1 MLTELL
7 ERPYTPQR
15 PKLFPDISER
25 QVWGTLSC
33 SERWLRA
40 GSEVLHSTDAL
51 PELPLSL
58 WLDFTRTG
66 NRNRYEAPYFVRR
79 RTLCALT
86 MAELVSGTGSFLPAI
101 ADACWTICEESA
113 WQVPAHNLYVRDT
126 PPLPLPES
134 VVCGNTYLASGWA
147 VYR

>member
-7 ERPYTPQR
+7 NRPYTPQC
-15 PKLFPDISER
+15 PNLFPDESER

-58 WLDFTRTG
+58 WLDFTKTG

-79 RTLCALT
+79 RSPCRIR
-86 MAELVSGTGSFLPAI
+86 S
-101 ADACWTICEESA
+101 
-113 WQVPAHNLYVRDT
+113 VPL
-126 PPLPLPES
+126 
-134 VVCGNTYLASGWA
+134 
-147 VYR
+147 

>member
-1 MLTELL
+1 MLTQLL

-15 PKLFPDISER
+15 PKLFPDLSER

-40 GSEVLHSTDAL
+40 GSEGLHSTDAL

-66 NRNRYEAPYFVRR
+66 NRNHYEAPYFVRR

-86 MAELVSGTGSFLPAI
+86 MRSRCFGQQQFM
-101 ADACWTICEESA
+101 
-113 WQVPAHNLYVRDT
+113 
-126 PPLPLPES
+126 
-134 VVCGNTYLASGWA
+134 
-147 VYR
+147 

>member
-7 ERPYTPQR
+7 ERPYAPQR
-15 PKLFPDISER
+15 PQLFPDISER

-40 GSEVLHSTDAL
+40 GSEGLHSTDAL

-58 WLDFTRTG
+58 WLDFTRTD

-86 MAELVSGTGSFLPAI
+86 MAELISGTGSFLPAL

-113 WQVPAHNLYVRDT
+113 SATHVHCTGVSNS
-126 PPLPLPES
+126 S
-134 VVCGNTYLASGWA
+134 VM
-147 VYR
+147 